1 MSPDDILW
9 RESWINIRLMLAD
22 APRFVPA
29 ENAPVTALSDDEL
42 LNLSGF

>member
-1 MSPDDILW
+1 MSLNDILW

-29 ENAPVTALSDDEL
+29 GNTTFSAISDSEL
-42 LNLSGF
+42 LNLSGL